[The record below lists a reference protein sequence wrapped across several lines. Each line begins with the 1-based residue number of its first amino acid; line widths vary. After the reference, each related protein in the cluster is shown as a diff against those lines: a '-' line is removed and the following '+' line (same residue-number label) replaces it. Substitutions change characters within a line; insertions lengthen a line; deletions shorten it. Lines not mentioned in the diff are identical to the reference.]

1 MARKQKDIRIGDLQT
16 RTIPAIPEHLSMAAA
31 RKVAALKQV
40 EVLFVERDGRL
51 VGALE
56 EPVWRKAADDATVAA
71 SMTADRHLP
80 APGDAGV
87 ARARPVR
94 LAAGFDA
101 ARRGRRAADRRDRAR
116 RRRARARPAPTP
128 RFAPAPRRRAR
139 ANAG

>member
-1 MARKQKDIRIGDLQT
+1 MARKQKDIRIGDLRT

-56 EPVWRKAADDATVAA
+56 EPALAKAADDATVAA
-71 SMTADRHLP
+71 SMTAIGACLHPEMP
-80 APGDAGV
+80 AS
-87 ARARPVR
+87 RARDVFAWLRVSMLPVAVGVLLIGAIAR
-94 LAAGFDA
+94 GDVERALAQQPDA
-101 ARRGRRAADRRDRAR
+101 PPDAVL
-116 RRRARARPAPTP
+116 
-128 RFAPAPRRRAR
+128 RAR